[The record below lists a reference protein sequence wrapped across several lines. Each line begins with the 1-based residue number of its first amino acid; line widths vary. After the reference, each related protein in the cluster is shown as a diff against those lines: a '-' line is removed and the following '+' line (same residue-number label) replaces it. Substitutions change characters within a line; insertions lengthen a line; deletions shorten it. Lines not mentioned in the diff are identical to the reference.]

1 MLTESLIHFIPFRGM
16 MIGGGPP
23 AVTKKDLIILKESLR
38 CLAEKNADTREALVE
53 RIENIQME
61 LVKERGKRG
70 TLRMNHRK

>member
-1 MLTESLIHFIPFRGM
+1 MPWWLALPTNLLEPVVGQL
-16 MIGGGPP
+16 GPP

-61 LVKERGKRG
+61 LLKERGKRG
-70 TLRMNHRK
+70 TLRINQRK